1 MLDPHRV
8 AEGIDVTSSFANVAL
23 VDHAAHPNAAIVFLN
38 WLLSPETGAL
48 IQERMGIPSTR
59 ADVAKD
65 NVAPGTVPEPGWL
78 VANREDNL
86 PRAAQMVEFLRTF
99 MTD

>member
-1 MLDPHRV
+1 M

-23 VDHAAHPNAAIVFLN
+23 VDHAAHPNAATVFLN
-38 WLLSPETGAL
+38 WLLSPQTAAL
-48 IQERMGIPSTR
+48 IQDRMGIPSTR
-59 ADVAKD
+59 ADVARD
-65 NVAPGTVPEPGWL
+65 NVAPGTVPEPVWL
-78 VANREDNL
+78 VANHEDNL